1 MRFVLSTLLFMALPH
16 APAFAESAPAQHEDK
31 EDAAAPH
38 GAAVEQPAQ
47 EQGAGDSEDTYCGAI
62 VDPAREQRY
71 LLKQQEL
78 KSALAAVNERLAE
91 LEKRKADYQQWVQRR
106 EDFAKRATQSLVEI
120 YAAMKPEASAARLS
134 QLDPELAASLLLAIA
149 TRQSSAILNEMDEK
163 TAAAL
168 TNIMA
173 ASARKNDPS

>member
-1 MRFVLSTLLFMALPH
+1 MALLH
-16 APAFAESAPAQHEDK
+16 APAFAESAPAQHESK
-31 EDAAAPH
+31 PDAAAPH
-38 GAAVEQPAQ
+38 GAAAERPGQ
-47 EQGAGDSEDTYCGAI
+47 EHGPDAGQDSGDMYCGAI

-106 EDFAKRATQSLVEI
+106 EDFAKRATQNLVEI
-120 YAAMKPEASAARLS
+120 YGAMKPEASAARLS
-134 QLDPELAASLLLAIA
+134 QLDPQLAASLLLSIA

-168 TNIMA
+168 TSIMA
-173 ASARKNDPS
+173 ASARKSDPS